1 MVAILAVPDSMANK
15 YCRSSDLT
23 NEATVES
30 FFVLRLLA
38 DLGYEDREILPK
50 RAIQELRI
58 PKGRKREPY
67 RPDYI
72 LVARRK
78 PRWLIDAKAVD
89 ETIEDWTYQCAGYAL
104 LVNRKYKDRPLK
116 FYMLTSGLLTRV
128 YAWDQEEAV
137 LSLRFADFAD
147 GNPKFEALK
156 KLLAADIVRRGWSD
170 QETAK
175 DGHLL
180 TRPTM
185 DAVKRAFA
193 RCHQIIWKAEKL
205 SPQAAFVEF
214 AKLLFVKLWEDRRL
228 RDNPD
233 HLATIGAGDP
243 LPAEAVRFST
253 FWIAQQKDVSENP
266 VGDILFRKLV
276 DFLEGEIAQKKR
288 KRIFQPDERL
298 HLSPGTIKRV
308 VDELEDFYLFG
319 IDEDLNGRMF
329 EAFLTA
335 TMRGQ
340 ALGQYFTPRSVVKLM
355 TRLASPY
362 AGPDRIERV
371 IDACCGTGG
380 FLIEAL
386 TDMRR
391 MIYENTALTKPER
404 TALLEEIANQAIF
417 GIDAGRD
424 PPITRIARINMYL
437 HGDGGSR
444 IYLTDGLRKV
454 PEPSQADPVE
464 LREEVKELRQ
474 LLENGERF
482 DVVLTNPPFSMDYS
496 SAVPEENEILQDY
509 ELASQGGKKR
519 TSLRSMVMF
528 LERYHQL
535 LKPGGRMFTVVDDGI
550 VSGRKAAFVRSYI
563 RQNFIIRAI
572 ISLHGD
578 AFQRAGA
585 RAKTTILGV
594 VKRREGETDQ
604 PDVFV
609 YESRY
614 IGLDDVVPKTPPSVA
629 EKARDMAVEEM
640 LQIQAAYTDY
650 LAGKKGPWLVPA
662 SKLTD
667 RLDAKYLRPWS
678 VTQLEPAWKAAGL
691 DSVALDKLLAPSED
705 VVQLEPEKRYEFLR
719 ISYAGRAQRGE
730 FRLGKEVTY
739 QQVYSAKS
747 NDIVVSHINA
757 VHRALCVLPE
767 GYENLL
773 VSSEFTVLRLLPGV
787 KADPMYLWNVL
798 RTSGVVAE
806 WLSHSSGVGR
816 HRVTWDMLKTQRVP
830 LLTFDQQ
837 EKVGDLHREILRL
850 EQQIAQSESAADAFL
865 APLLL
870 EGEEARDRLIRAKPP
885 R

>member
-1 MVAILAVPDSMANK
+1 MANK

-23 NEATVES
+23 NEASVES

-38 DLGYEDREILPK
+38 DLGYEDREVLPK

-67 RPDYI
+67 KPDYI
-72 LVARRK
+72 LVARKK

-104 LVNRKYKDRPLK
+104 LVNRKYRDRPLK
-116 FYMLTSGLLTRV
+116 FYMLTNGLLTRV

-156 KLLAADIVRRGWSD
+156 ELLGADIVRRGWSD
-170 QETAK
+170 QENAK

-185 DAVKRAFA
+185 DVVKRAFA

-205 SPQAAFVEF
+205 SPQAAFLEF

-228 RDNPD
+228 RDTPEYM
-233 HLATIGAGDP
+233 AMIGKGEP
-243 LPAEAVRFST
+243 LPPEAVHFSAY
-253 FWIAQQKDVSENP
+253 WITQQRAVSENP
-266 VGDILFRKLV
+266 VGDILFRRLV
-276 DFLEGEIAQKKR
+276 EFLDEEIAQKKR

-298 HLSPGTIKRV
+298 TLSPGTIKRV
-308 VDELEDFYLFG
+308 VAELEDYYLFG

-355 TRLASPY
+355 TRLARPY
-362 AGPDRIERV
+362 AGPDGIERV

-386 TDMRR
+386 TDMRG
-391 MIYENTALTKPER
+391 MIYGNTSLTKEDR
-404 TALLEEIANQAIF
+404 TRLLDEIANQAIF

-444 IYLTDGLRKV
+444 IYLTDGLRPV
-454 PEPSQADPVE
+454 PEPSPADPVE

-474 LLENGERF
+474 LLADGTRF
-482 DVVLTNPPFSMDYS
+482 DVVLTNPPFSMDYA
-496 SAVPEENEILQDY
+496 SAVPEENEILQNYD
-509 ELASQGGKKR
+509 LATYGGKR
-519 TSLRSMVMF
+519 RNALRSMVMF
-528 LERYHQL
+528 LERYHKL

-550 VSGRKAAFVRSYI
+550 VSGRKAAFVRDYI
-563 RQNFIIRAI
+563 REKFVIRAI

-585 RAKTTILGV
+585 RAKTTILGL
-594 VKRREGETDQ
+594 VKRREGETGQ

-614 IGLDDVVPKTPPSVA
+614 IGLDDVVPRTPASVA
-629 EKARDMAVEEM
+629 ETARQFALKEM
-640 LQIQAAYTDY
+640 LEIQEAYAEY
-650 LAGKKGPWLVPA
+650 MAGKKGPWLVPA
-662 SKLTD
+662 SQLTD

-678 VTQLEPAWKAAGL
+678 VTELEPAWQAAGL
-691 DSVALDKLLAPSED
+691 GSVALED
-705 VVQLEPEKRYEFLR
+705 LVQPVEELIALKPDERYEFLR
-719 ISYAGRAQRGE
+719 ISYEGRAERGE
-730 FRLGKEVTY
+730 FRLGKEVTN
-739 QQVYSAKS
+739 QRIGRARIG
-747 NDIVVSHINA
+747 DIVVSNISA
-757 VHRALCVLPE
+757 VYKAVCVLSE
-767 GYENLL
+767 GFEDLL
-773 VSSEFTVLRLLPGV
+773 VSSEFTVLRLRPGV
-787 KADPMYLWNVL
+787 KADPMYLWSVL
-798 RTSGVVAE
+798 RTSGVIAE

-816 HRVTWDMLKTQRVP
+816 HRVSWDLMKSQRIPMLSP
-830 LLTFDQQ
+830 DEQQ
-837 EKVGDLHREILRL
+837 TVGDLHREILKF
-850 EQQIAQSESAADAFL
+850 EHAIAERQVAAVSVL
-865 APLLL
+865 SPLLL
-870 EGEEARDRLIRAKPP
+870 DGEEARDRLIRAKPP